1 MNILALQ
8 GKSGKGKT
16 TTLNLLIDKLIDD
29 NDAETKFCKEI
40 SYKDKCVIL
49 DYKGKNVGIT
59 TRGDAKYCLED
70 DFNLLGD
77 DCDIYVCAVR
87 TKGETVEFVEEKSK
101 GDTLVFFGKA
111 TYDVLENSELQDK
124 LKSKQENINQ
134 YQAQLI
140 LCEIEE
146 FLK

>member
-1 MNILALQ
+1 MNIFALQ
-8 GKSGKGKT
+8 GKANKGKT
-16 TTLNLLIDKLIDD
+16 RTLIFLIKELCNKQINKLFCQKTGPEDYC
-29 NDAETKFCKEI
+29 AKFKH
-40 SYKDKCVIL
+40 
-49 DYKGKNVGIT
+49 KGKKIGIT
-59 TRGDAKYCLED
+59 THGDDRSVLEN

-111 TYDVLENSELQDK
+111 TYDVPNSSEPQDK
-124 LKSKQENINQ
+124 LESKQKKINE

>member
-1 MNILALQ
+1 MNIFALQ
-8 GKSGKGKT
+8 EKSNKGKT
-16 TTLNLLIDKLIDD
+16 KTLILLIEELNKKGVNKEFCQKTGPEDYC
-29 NDAETKFCKEI
+29 AKFN
-40 SYKDKCVIL
+40 YR
-49 DYKGKNVGIT
+49 GKKIGIT
-59 TRGDAKYCLED
+59 THGDDRSVLEN
-70 DFNLLGD
+70 DFNLLGN

-111 TYDVLENSELQDK
+111 TYAVPKSSELQDK

-134 YQAQLI
+134 CQAHLI

>member
-16 TTLNLLIDKLIDD
+16 TTLNLLIEKLKE

-40 SYKDKCVIL
+40 PYKDKCVIL
-49 DYKGKNVGIT
+49 DYKEKKVGIT

-111 TYDVLENSELQDK
+111 TYDVSKSSELQDK
-124 LKSKQENINQ
+124 LESKQEKINQ